1 MHGIEHILYYTTI
14 PSIFL
19 SERLKHV
26 AKFGLYIYLG
36 KLINS
41 RVSLGRYMLFLSFA
55 GILLTV
61 KSFSMSHHCI

>member
-14 PSIFL
+14 PGIFL

-26 AKFGLYIYLG
+26 AKFGLYVYLG

-41 RVSLGRYMLFLSFA
+41 RVSLGR
-55 GILLTV
+55 
-61 KSFSMSHHCI
+61 